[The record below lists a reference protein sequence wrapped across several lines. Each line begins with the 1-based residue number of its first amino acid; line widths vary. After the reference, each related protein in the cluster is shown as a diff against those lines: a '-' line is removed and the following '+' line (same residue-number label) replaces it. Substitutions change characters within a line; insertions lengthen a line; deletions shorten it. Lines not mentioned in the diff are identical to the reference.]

1 MKLNATYSKIVQDRV
16 PGETNDC
23 AIVSIVAATGKSY
36 AEVHAHFKELGRK
49 HRGSAFLPQIKE
61 ALYRCGYEMIA
72 VDRNVTSRTPKRI
85 GLELTK
91 GTFLV
96 GTAGHIFCLKDGEVC
111 DWTDGRSHRITE
123 VYLVAPINSTHTL
136 NPSTRQPCLEQYK
149 QPIEKKF
156 QGSVIA
162 YIHQQCELAFEFISP
177 AYYQWKQVRA
187 QLTERLVREGVNRN
201 TASIQIGKWQKE
213 KFPNV

>member
-23 AIVSIVAATGKSY
+23 AIVSIVAATGEPY
-36 AEVHAHFKELGRK
+36 AKVHKYFQDVGRQY
-49 HRGSAFLPQIKE
+49 RGSAQLHQIRCV
-61 ALYRCGYEMIA
+61 LRMCGYEMEP

-96 GTAGHIFCLKDGEVC
+96 GTRGHIFCLKDGEVC
-111 DWTDGRSHRITE
+111 DWTDGRLHRIIE
-123 VYLVAPINSTHTL
+123 VYLVAPINSTYKL
-136 NPSTRQPCLEQYK
+136 DPSTRQPCLEQYK
-149 QPIEKKF
+149 RPIEKKF
-156 QGSVIA
+156 QGPVIA